1 MDPNTLFSKRY
12 GYALPEA
19 EITVREDAPEVV
31 RSAILALADA
41 HGISPDA
48 LRSAIC
54 AVLKRTPDRNNW
66 SAGNVAREA
75 DYLLL
80 EDAPWFRV
88 YDVAE
93 RLHDA
98 VERQAWGTG
107 QDFAAGLNEA
117 FREHGVGYE
126 MKDGRIVGRGS
137 LAFREATEEA
147 VGLMTAA
154 DKPTA
159 ATEMRQALADITRRP
174 PDVTG
179 AVQHGMAALEC
190 TARDVTGQP
199 HANLGQLL
207 PSLGLPKPL
216 DEAVGKLW
224 GFASQRGRHVAE
236 GRDPSFEEA
245 ELVVTVSS
253 ALSVYL
259 LRKSNPIS

>member
-1 MDPNTLFSKRY
+1 MDPNAPFSKRY

-19 EITVREDAPEVV
+19 EITVREDAPDVV
-31 RSAILALADA
+31 RSVVLALADA
-41 HGISPDA
+41 YGISPDI
-48 LRSAIC
+48 LRSTIC
-54 AVLKRTPDRNNW
+54 AVLMRIPDRNNW
-66 SAGNVAREA
+66 SAGNVTREA
-75 DYLLL
+75 EHLL

-93 RLHDA
+93 RLHDV
-98 VERQAWGTG
+98 VERGWGTG

-117 FREHGVGYE
+117 FREQGVGYE

-147 VGLMTAA
+147 VRLMEAA

-159 ATEMRQALADITRRP
+159 AMEMRQALADITRRP
-174 PDVTG
+174 PDITG

-199 HANLGQLL
+199 RLNLGQLL

-224 GFASQRGRHVAE
+224 GFASQRGRHIAE
-236 GRDPSFEEA
+236 GKDPSFEEA

-253 ALSVYL
+253 AVSVYL
-259 LRKSNPIS
+259 LRKSNPEQ